1 MYGRVLVRVLTWN
14 LFHGRSVPPSGR
26 GLLNEFAARL
36 DGWAWDVA
44 LLQEVPPWWP
54 PLLARACGGEQR
66 TVLTSRNTL
75 LFLRRAIAARNP
87 DLIKSE
93 GGGCNAILVRGGGI
107 EEHETHRLARRP
119 ERRMMHGVRLAGGI
133 WIVNLHASTR
143 GAAGEPQ
150 TRAESLQAA
159 GTALGWA
166 GGAPLVLGGDFN
178 LRGTPE
184 LPGLR
189 HVAGHYVDHVYVSRT
204 EASGHGAVL
213 ESGTLSDH
221 APVAVDLTVP

>member
-1 MYGRVLVRVLTWN
+1 MSVRVLTWN
-14 LFHGRSVPPSGR
+14 LFHGRSVPSAGR
-26 GLLNEFAARL
+26 NLLNEFAARL

-54 PLLARACGGEQR
+54 PLLGRACGAEHR
-66 TVLTSRNTL
+66 LVLTSRNWL
-75 LFLRRAIAARNP
+75 LPLRRAISSRNP
-87 DLIKSE
+87 DLLKSN

-107 EEHETHRLARRP
+107 VGEQETHRLALRP
-119 ERRMMHGVRLAGGI
+119 ERRMMHGVRLQSGV
-133 WIVNLHASTR
+133 WVVNLHASTR

-189 HVAGHYVDHVYVSRT
+189 HVAGHYVDHVYTSRIEPAGRGET
-204 EASGHGAVL
+204 L
-213 ESGTLSDH
+213 DRGTLSDH
-221 APVAVDLTVP
+221 APVAVDLTVA

>member
-1 MYGRVLVRVLTWN
+1 MSVRVLTWN
-14 LFHGRSVPPSGR
+14 LFHGRSVPNAGR
-26 GLLNEFAARL
+26 SLLNEFAARL

-54 PLLARACGGEQR
+54 PLLGRACGAEDR
-66 TVLTSRNTL
+66 LVLTSRNWL
-75 LFLRRAIAARNP
+75 LPLRRAISSRNP
-87 DLIKSE
+87 DLLKAN
-93 GGGCNAILVRGGGI
+93 GGGCDAILVRGGGI
-107 EEHETHRLARRP
+107 AGGQETHRLARRP
-119 ERRMMHGVRLAGGI
+119 ERRMMHGVRLRSGV

-143 GAAGEPQ
+143 GAAGEAQ

-189 HVAGHYVDHVYVSRT
+189 HLAGHYVDHVYTSRIEPAGRGET
-204 EASGHGAVL
+204 L
-213 ESGTLSDH
+213 DRGTLSDH
-221 APVAVDLTVP
+221 APVAVDLAVA

>member
-1 MYGRVLVRVLTWN
+1 MSMRVLTWN
-14 LFHGRSVPPSGR
+14 LFHGRSVPASGR
-26 GLLNEFAARL
+26 GLLGEFAARL

-54 PLLARACGGEQR
+54 PPLGRACGAEQR
-66 TVLTSRNTL
+66 LVLTSRNWIPP
-75 LFLRRAIAARNP
+75 LRWVGARMP
-87 DLIKSE
+87 ELVKSWS
-93 GGGCNAILVRGGGI
+93 GGCNAILVRGGSI
-107 EEHETHRLARRP
+107 EEHKTHRLALRP
-119 ERRMMHGVRLAGGI
+119 ERRMMHGVRLRSGV
-133 WIVNLHASTR
+133 WVVNLHASTR

-189 HVAGHYVDHVYVSRT
+189 HVAGHYVDHVYVSRI
-204 EASGHGAVL
+204 EASGVGEVL
-213 ESGTLSDH
+213 ERGTLSDH
-221 APVAVDLTVP
+221 APVAVDLAVP

>member
-1 MYGRVLVRVLTWN
+1 MSMRVLTWN
-14 LFHGRSVPPSGR
+14 LFHGRSVPNAGR

-54 PLLARACGGEQR
+54 PLLGRACGAEDR
-66 TVLTSRNTL
+66 LVLTSRNWL
-75 LFLRRAIAARNP
+75 LAVRKALAIRWP
-87 DLIKSE
+87 DVMRSE

-107 EEHETHRLARRP
+107 EEHKTHRLALRP
-119 ERRMMHGVRLAGGI
+119 ERRMMHGVRLRSGV

-143 GAAGEPQ
+143 GAAGEAQ

-189 HVAGHYVDHVYVSRT
+189 HVAGHYVDHVYTSRIEPAGRGET
-204 EASGHGAVL
+204 L
-213 ESGTLSDH
+213 DRGTLSDH
-221 APVAVDLTVP
+221 APVAVELAVA